1 MIDSILR
8 IETPEG
14 IELHLHPAGP
24 APRALAWLLDALI
37 RGLVYAV
44 AAPMLFTLGEMGL
57 GLLLLLMFAGEW
69 FYPVFFELRRHA
81 ATPGKRA
88 IGLKVVRADGAPL
101 DLGSAL
107 IRNLLR
113 TADALP
119 LFYGVGLLTALS
131 NRRFQRL
138 GDLAAGTLVVHAMN
152 AETRPA
158 SQSVKGSIAPPLTLT
173 PDEVR
178 ALVEFAERRPLLSDA
193 RAMELAALVPTLME
207 DGKRPE
213 PDRLRAMANWLTGRQ
228 G

>member
-1 MIDSILR
+1 MLDSILR

-24 APRALAWLLDALI
+24 APRALAWVLDALI
-37 RGLVYAV
+37 RGVFYAL
-44 AAPMLFTLGEMGL
+44 AAPLLFTLGELGAGL
-57 GLLLLLMFAGEW
+57 FLLLIFAAEW

-88 IGLKVVRADGAPL
+88 MGLKVVRTDGAPL

-119 LFYGVGLLTALS
+119 LFYGIGLLTALS
-131 NRRFQRL
+131 NPRFQRL
-138 GDLAAGTLVVHAMN
+138 GDLAAGTLVVHARGD
-152 AETRPA
+152 APRPA
-158 SQSVKGSIAPPLTLT
+158 FKAAGGSLPPPVALT

-178 ALVEFAERRPLLSDA
+178 ALVEFAERRPLLSEA
-193 RAMELAALVPTLME
+193 RAAELAALVPVLM
-207 DGKRPE
+207 DASGRPQ
-213 PDRLRAMANWLTGRQ
+213 PDRIRDMANWLTGRQ
-228 G
+228 T